1 MISFASFRL
10 LLLQPKVVS
19 FRKIYFASFLF
30 LSALWNPYSTGS
42 GESLL
47 GDLAADAVKKASK
60 TEIAFVLKEVIFGE
74 WIPRADPAEV
84 GKVVRKG
91 ETLYT
96 LSLTGMEIQKIIQRT
111 LEEYGKK
118 SNAFVHFTGMEVEVQ
133 EGNPK
138 NLRIKVG
145 IEPLMPHR
153 IYTTCVHQMLLD
165 APYGYR
171 WFKNRTLKAEPKPL
185 NITLDEAVLQHLKEA
200 SVVVIPS
207 KRIRFSSQ
215 QP

>member
-1 MISFASFRL
+1 
-10 LLLQPKVVS
+10 
-19 FRKIYFASFLF
+19 
-30 LSALWNPYSTGS
+30 
-42 GESLL
+42 LL

-60 TEIAFVLKEVIFGE
+60 ANIAFVLKEVISGE

-84 GKVVRKG
+84 AKVVRKG
-91 ETLYT
+91 EKLYI
-96 LSLTGMEIQKIIQRT
+96 LSLTGMEIQKIAERT

-118 SNAFVHFTGMEVEVQ
+118 SNAFVHFSGMEVEVR
-133 EGNPK
+133 EGDSKSP
-138 NLRIKVG
+138 RIKVG

-153 IYTTCVHQMLLD
+153 IYTVCVHQMLLD

-185 NITLDEAVLQHLKEA
+185 TLTLDEAVLLHLKEA
-200 SVVVIPS
+200 SVVTISS

-215 QP
+215 